1 MKTLFNFLV
10 LVAPLISIG
19 QTSLSHLTPQ
29 QIWRRVIQ
37 HYDPHESW
45 DQFRGEMH
53 LYTIHPEGGSTE
65 EDLVLDN
72 ARAFYQSTL
81 FVNDQIVVKQL
92 DNGAAFFS
100 LNGRTELTEEER
112 DKYQLREES
121 LMQIFQHHQV
131 HFGLPMHLQAVGLTL
146 NAEAGKEVFNGVDC
160 WVLKFSGEVEKAAA
174 AYFKDPIWLY
184 INPEDYSVQG
194 MRYHN
199 QEEGLPA
206 SYVIFSDEIEVG
218 GIRAPKIKTYYRAQ
232 DDSYWFT
239 DVFYPFTRQEYAGAE
254 AEKAAIRQLLDEET
268 RYFYVRDYE
277 NWAKCWSH
285 QEDVFFS
292 FCSKTAY
299 VVKKGWRALSV
310 HMRNFMQDNP
320 DPHLPPIERGD
331 YVFHL
336 QGDLAWVYFNNQ
348 EGESAGQHQ
357 RVLRKENGV
366 WKMVNMTGIDEAS
379 YQER

>member
-1 MKTLFNFLV
+1 MKTLFKLLV
-10 LVAPLISIG
+10 LIAPFTGIG
-19 QTSLSHLTPQ
+19 QTNLSNLTPQ

-37 HYDPHESW
+37 HYDPNDSW

-65 EDLVLDN
+65 EDIVLDN
-72 ARAFYQSTL
+72 AQSFYQSTL
-81 FVNDQIVVKQL
+81 FVNDQIIVKRL
-92 DNGAAFFS
+92 EKGTAFFS
-100 LNGRTELTEEER
+100 LNGRMDVTEEEK
-112 DKYQLREES
+112 DKYQLRRED
-121 LMQIFQHHQV
+121 LLRIFQHHQV
-131 HFGLPMHLQAVGLTL
+131 HFGLPMHLQKVGLTVDPQTRK
-146 NAEAGKEVFNGVDC
+146 EAFNNVDC
-160 WVLKFSGEVEKAAA
+160 WVLKFSGAVDSEAAG
-174 AYFKDPIWLY
+174 YFRNPILLY
-184 INPEDYSVQG
+184 ISPEDYRIVG
-194 MRYHN
+194 MRYDNEH
-199 QEEGLPA
+199 GALPA

-218 GIRAPKIKTYYRAQ
+218 GIRVPKIKTYYRAG

-254 AEKAAIRQLLDEET
+254 AEKAAIQQLLDEET

-292 FCSKTAY
+292 FCSKTDY
-299 VVKKGWRALSV
+299 VVKKGWRALGE

-336 QGDLAWVYFNNQ
+336 QGDLAWVYFNNR

-357 RVLRKENGV
+357 RVLRKENGT